1 MAGGL
6 TPDRGPETLG
16 GQYVELGA
24 IPYKLHGTSRAQWLC
39 ICDRSIDSRDCAMGT
54 AGLEYLGLREP

>member
-24 IPYKLHGTSRAQWLC
+24 IPYKLPAPNGCVSATVLL
-39 ICDRSIDSRDCAMGT
+39 I
-54 AGLEYLGLREP
+54 LEIVRWEPLGSST